1 MAIPIEHERRFLVVG
16 NEWRRDAVPSA
27 IRQGYLSGGGRLS
40 VRVRRRG
47 DQAFLTL
54 KSKSRGASRVEF
66 EYPIPAEHADY
77 LLNWGCDR
85 LPIEK
90 VRYELALDGRIWE
103 IDEFLGANRGL
114 VLAEIELDRPDE
126 PLELPPWIGREVT
139 GDTRFSNSHLYLH
152 PYRSWALGDAA
163 PELARL

>member
-1 MAIPIEHERRFLVVG
+1 MAIPVEHERRFLVVG
-16 NEWRRDAVPSA
+16 NEWRREAVPSP
-27 IRQGYLSGGGRLS
+27 IRQGYLGGSGRVS

-47 DQAFLTL
+47 EQAFLTL

-77 LLNWGCDR
+77 LLSWGCDR

-90 VRYELALDGRIWE
+90 VRYEVTWGGRLWE
-103 IDEFLGANRGL
+103 IDEFQGANRGL
-114 VLAEIELDRPDE
+114 VLAEIELDHPDE
-126 PLELPPWIGREVT
+126 PLDFPSWIGREIT

-152 PYRSWALGDAA
+152 PFRSWAAEETGAGRATL
-163 PELARL
+163 